1 MLRSFETLQE
11 MLRQESED
19 APPECAKYM
28 VQVATHPDVTLLA
41 LELALHTWHT
51 IACVPSASKMPPRE
65 LAQYELNY
73 LYNPIRLSRDS
84 FYVNQYL
91 FFAAL
96 HAAGLVSDLNLGCSL
111 AQSNGV
117 VVLSLGAQAHSGFG
131 AALR

>member
-1 MLRSFETLQE
+1 
-11 MLRQESED
+11 
-19 APPECAKYM
+19 M

-117 VVLSLGAQAHSGFG
+117 VVLSLSPMPVLVAMSLEKWKTALTDAAK
-131 AALR
+131 AAL